1 MLNIMP
7 QFIAD
12 YATMIAMDDLMT
24 LLNDA
29 LNERDWTISA
39 FARRAGISQST
50 ASNVINGKTKPTA
63 DFCIAAAHALDADP
77 VRLLRLAGILPD
89 VPALTEQ
96 QEALYQMIGQI
107 TSPTDYDT
115 LFRLVAGLAQ
125 SAGPLPGSGR
135 PTIPVAAHPQPRCP
149 DCPLHDELSREQRLD
164 ALRRMLAQFGEG
176 YYPAFLRLVTEQLEE
191 QQREDALLR
200 NGNERPTQQPRP
212 GTNQPG
218 RAIDNADPPTENYAA
233 ASGAVRGNY

>member
-1 MLNIMP
+1 MYAEKDEKCDMLLAMTNELTSYL
-7 QFIAD
+7 IA
-12 YATMIAMDDLMT
+12 
-24 LLNDA
+24 A
-29 LNERDWTISA
+29 LDTKSWSQRELARKAGLSTTAINQIVNET
-39 FARRAGISQST
+39 AR
-50 ASNVINGKTKPTA
+50 PTA
-63 DFCIAAAHALDADP
+63 DTIVKLAHALGVDP
-77 VRLLRLAGILPD
+77 IRMLRLAGILPD

-125 SAGPLPGSGR
+125 SAGPLPGSER
-135 PTIPVAAHPQPRCP
+135 PTNQAAHRPPPRCP

-200 NGNERPTQQPRP
+200 NGNERPTDRPQP
-212 GTNQPG
+212 GNNQPG
-218 RAIDNADPPTENYAA
+218 RADNVDPTTENHAA